1 MLSKA
6 HLGGYGVPA
15 IVCAVGPC
23 ILVIDDL
30 FSRFA
35 SLIFDTSI
43 EFRYTCVVFMELCPM
58 PSLIIGMGM
67 SMSLAML
74 AHVCRAVYV
83 VSGIFNPVISPI
95 FFKL

>member
-1 MLSKA
+1 MISKA

-35 SLIFDTSI
+35 QAMART
-43 EFRYTCVVFMELCPM
+43 RYPQILNLFHF
-58 PSLIIGMGM
+58 I
-67 SMSLAML
+67 
-74 AHVCRAVYV
+74 
-83 VSGIFNPVISPI
+83 
-95 FFKL
+95 

>member
-15 IVCAVGPC
+15 IVCAVGSC

-35 SLIFDTSI
+35 Q
-43 EFRYTCVVFMELCPM
+43 
-58 PSLIIGMGM
+58 
-67 SMSLAML
+67 AM
-74 AHVCRAVYV
+74 ART
-83 VSGIFNPVISPI
+83 P
-95 FFKL
+95 

>member
-35 SLIFDTSI
+35 QAMARTRYPQILNLFHFIKKNFIFSVAFSQQGCHCCIKT
-43 EFRYTCVVFMELCPM
+43 
-58 PSLIIGMGM
+58 
-67 SMSLAML
+67 
-74 AHVCRAVYV
+74 
-83 VSGIFNPVISPI
+83 
-95 FFKL
+95 